1 MDYLTAN
8 QATTSYYSPAQSEL
22 YYGSYNNFNYQQPQ
36 QQTVGMYQYQG
47 YQNYQY
53 DPMHPQQHTN
63 NQGANA
69 YNSTMNFNQFYNQ
82 TPLESMHV
90 TGNGLN
96 QGRKRKSSSSSSSEN
111 SLNSSTVTKIARP
124 AKAAR
129 LTQQTVQK
137 PSKTGKKQ
145 SKKSSQSQDFN
156 NNLVDETKAMNGQR
170 TGCVMSMEERNTE
183 NFNKYILNKNVLN
196 SRQSLMSG
204 HSTSSDHSRSPS
216 SYCIDDDLQQQ
227 RVMANVRERQRT
239 QSLNEAF
246 ASLRQII
253 PTLPSD
259 KLSKIQTLKLACS
272 YIQMLYEILNENT
285 ETPMAK
291 TELDNNSSWTTTTAN
306 ADSGTMIGR
315 LSDVNHFN
323 STRDDLM
330 SETNTTNTSSLCLT
344 TSSPASSSSISPP
357 GSANS
362 SASSFK
368 RSHLNHHHNQIVS
381 NSSISPKWS

>member
-1 MDYLTAN
+1 
-8 QATTSYYSPAQSEL
+8 
-22 YYGSYNNFNYQQPQ
+22 
-36 QQTVGMYQYQG
+36 
-47 YQNYQY
+47 
-53 DPMHPQQHTN
+53 
-63 NQGANA
+63 
-69 YNSTMNFNQFYNQ
+69 
-82 TPLESMHV
+82 
-90 TGNGLN
+90 
-96 QGRKRKSSSSSSSEN
+96 
-111 SLNSSTVTKIARP
+111 
-124 AKAAR
+124 
-129 LTQQTVQK
+129 
-137 PSKTGKKQ
+137 
-145 SKKSSQSQDFN
+145 
-156 NNLVDETKAMNGQR
+156 
-170 TGCVMSMEERNTE
+170 MSMEERNTE

-196 SRQSLMSG
+196 SQQSLMSG
-204 HSTSSDHSRSPS
+204 HGTGSDHSRSPS

-285 ETPMAK
+285 ETPMVK
-291 TELDNNSSWTTTTAN
+291 TELDANSSWTTATAN
-306 ADSGTMIGR
+306 AANGTMIGQI
-315 LSDVNHFN
+315 SDVNHFN

-362 SASSFK
+362 SDSSFK
-368 RSHLNHHHNQIVS
+368 RSHLNHHHHHSQTVN